1 MRKVF
6 TLLLFTVLATIGV
19 RAQEEVTG
27 KFGTSSSYSIVSGV
41 MTITINSTDDYKG
54 WVNGGWGTTQVNL
67 VNNNNVSKV
76 VFKTGNDVTIPS
88 DCYSYYDVWYWIGD
102 ASDKVNTIDFR
113 NCAFVDN
120 KVTGLNLKSKN
131 FNVIVPDA
139 CESAS
144 SFFTGNTHN
153 YFKVSSTT
161 LYASL
166 NGYVTVVW
174 DNVKNECT
182 TLAIEGTVSTAL
194 DLSASGFT
202 NFNFYNTT
210 VNADITVPDNST
222 VKVSTDEAKEHI
234 KGNKVTIDYTAP
246 AEPFN
251 GTLTS
256 IGGSVSS
263 AITDYNKDNSEQI
276 SADDVKYLEV
286 TGTLTEDD
294 YDYIKNNL
302 IKLVGIKLP
311 DTYAVFPSEFSE
323 LSIKFATSDNAGVWV
338 KNTEGG
344 GLSAAINAI
353 PSDWIS
359 SAKKI
364 SVSGPMNAKD
374 MSAFSISTLKGIE
387 IINLYDATVS
397 DKNDYSSFS
406 VDNSHTNVALVL
418 AGQVTADEIKTI
430 NIGYTY
436 KIWAIYSYSYES
448 TMLNAWLKLS
458 GDFSKIAD
466 CAFLA
471 VPSVKTL
478 SISLDDGKNLT
489 QDHINYF
496 NGYRNVVNL
505 LMERARLD
513 NVTSFSGIKNDMKRV
528 LLPDGSDPKNF
539 TYDGSSI
546 KIGQSYRNNN
556 EYIYVVKAGSLNK
569 VPHYTNDN
577 IKKATCIHLLGE
589 INDDDITGFIN
600 EIQNNAISLAQ
611 AEYKGTDLTCIDN
624 DNIEY
629 LALPMNY
636 QIPDVLKNNEQCSRL
651 KAVGSM
657 VDETIDET
665 TKRTLYYHSMEGG
678 LANNVFSILSDK
690 MSKEVKIS
698 NIVMSGK
705 LFHSDISVNQTDVH
719 GHYNADLV
727 YNGGVNGHWQII
739 RDYYDLKSADFT
751 NAVFFEDKTNDVY
764 DMVFSAG
771 GILNN
776 IETLNLPISE
786 EQTVLPASCLN
797 LFQKMKE
804 LCIPHNYT
812 IIKENALYQST
823 ISHIYTTSPNNQNI
837 NGTEYS
843 KGQVLD
849 LGPTSWTLPPSLEL
863 VEEGAFITNVTNEVT
878 DVYVLNPV
886 TPICHKDAFPAGM
899 YYGWGGFSGNS
910 THPIQRS
917 NYKNNG
923 FMFTIL
929 HFPSGLS
936 DEERGKYTDITRKY
950 TFYDET
956 GATDDDGNL
965 YRWPTMQQFYRA
977 YNQAVAG
984 VTWDAWTP
992 SRDLYDYSS
1001 SSSDYWDP
1009 SSIAKTQEEAEKL
1022 ANGHI
1027 VDKSKTYDYDK
1038 YAGWHQFVLVGSTNF
1053 EKEDEKEKYWNFS
1066 KYKQNDWF
1074 TICVPFNL
1082 KKSDLLRIFGSPS
1095 QDEVLYKAEDL
1106 TKIEGKNYVTE
1117 TLTAT
1122 IVNDNT
1128 IYSVNESSKLAEV
1141 GDVKIAAQEEQYP
1154 EVRTLAGVTRDNQ
1167 RLHIL
1172 IQLSDNLISKSIK
1185 YDNGLVV
1192 TEIKDNKYVPV
1203 YEEYDDVD
1211 PVIIKANYPYFIK
1224 PFIPETEI
1232 AIANA
1237 GNRVLK
1243 YEPNVDETQVP
1254 ATNIRVQAYNGTQS
1268 EAIDWQDKPLSEGNK
1283 SYLYYFVGNYIPQ
1296 SLPVNSY
1303 FLATSSTTGKSTIFR
1318 NTKTTRTWGQYIA
1331 VIGAVASELSQITR
1345 KENNIE
1351 NGGVANT
1358 TIEFVPENDFTFGS
1372 NLSNETTAKSF
1383 GFELTEQ
1390 DNSVVTGIMLDNGN
1404 GSMSFIPSDSK
1415 IYNING
1421 QLMSI
1426 SVRNLPKGIYIIN
1439 GKKIVK

>member
-19 RAQEEVTG
+19 RAG
-27 KFGTSSSYSIVSGV
+27 KSIGTYSYPN
-41 MTITINSTDDYKG
+41 MTINIDGDPALENLTFENGAAINWVNPNGSFIIKGTAINQTGVSKIARELDSNKTVISLNLTGASFDGEWTEISTKFSKVLLNAGAELPPLSVLTANMNLIYVYSPVSTGTDVRIYVKSGTTLSSIREITDDIISGWINSSVKIQLSGEGAESLKADLTAKG
-54 WVNGGWGTTQVNL
+54 ISEENI
-67 VNNNNVSKV
+67 K
-76 VFKTGNDVTIPS
+76 IP
-88 DCYSYYDVWYWIGD
+88 V
-102 ASDKVNTIDFR
+102 
-113 NCAFVDN
+113 
-120 KVTGLNLKSKN
+120 L
-131 FNVIVPDA
+131 
-139 CESAS
+139 
-144 SFFTGNTHN
+144 
-153 YFKVSSTT
+153 
-161 LYASL
+161 
-166 NGYVTVVW
+166 
-174 DNVKNECT
+174 
-182 TLAIEGTVSTAL
+182 
-194 DLSASGFT
+194 
-202 NFNFYNTT
+202 
-210 VNADITVPDNST
+210 
-222 VKVSTDEAKEHI
+222 
-234 KGNKVTIDYTAP
+234 
-246 AEPFN
+246 FN
-251 GTLTS
+251 GTLTAA
-256 IGGSVSS
+256 GGSVSS
-263 AITDYNKDNSEQI
+263 AIDNYNEGKEESEKI

-286 TGTLTEDD
+286 TGTLTAED
-294 YDYIKNNL
+294 YAYIKGSLTN
-302 IKLVGIKLP
+302 LVGIKLP

-323 LSIKFATSDNAGVWV
+323 LNIKFATSDNAGVWV
-338 KNTEGG
+338 KNTAEG

-364 SVSGPMNAKD
+364 SVSGPMNATD

-397 DKNDYSSFS
+397 DKNDYRLFD
-406 VDNSHTNVALVL
+406 VDATQTKKALVL
-418 AGQVTADEIKTI
+418 AGQVTADEIEWITI
-430 NIGYTY
+430 NIGNSY

-448 TMLNAWLKLS
+448 TMLNAWLKLP
-458 GDFSKIAD
+458 DYFSKIAD

-478 SISLDDGKNLT
+478 SISLDDGKSLT
-489 QDHINYF
+489 QNDIKYF
-496 NGYRNVVNL
+496 NGYNNVVNL

-513 NVTSFSGIKNDMKRV
+513 NVTSFSGINNDMKRV
-528 LLPDGSDPKNF
+528 LLPNGSDPKNF
-539 TYDGSSI
+539 TYGGSSI

-556 EYIYVVKAGSLNK
+556 EYIYVVEAGSLNN

-577 IKKATCIHLLGE
+577 IKNATCIHLLGK

-611 AEYKGTDLTCIDN
+611 AEYKGTGLTCIDN

-771 GILNN
+771 GILGG

-812 IIKENALYQST
+812 IIKKNALYQST

-1009 SSIAKTQEEAEKL
+1009 SSIAKTKEDAELL
-1022 ANGHI
+1022 AEGHI
-1027 VDKSKTYDYDK
+1027 VDNSKTYDYDH

-1053 EKEDEKEKYWNFS
+1053 KKEDEKEKYWNFS

-1106 TKIEGKNYVTE
+1106 TNIEGKNYVTE

-1122 IVNDNT
+1122 IENDKT

-1141 GDVKIAAQEEQYP
+1141 GEVKIAAQDEQYP

-1185 YDNGLVV
+1185 YDDGLVE

-1203 YEEYDDVD
+1203 YEEYVDDD

-1268 EAIDWQDKPLSEGNK
+1268 EAIDWQDNPLSEGNK

-1331 VIGAVASELSQITR
+1331 VIGAVASESSQITR

>member
-19 RAQEEVTG
+19 RAGKSTG
-27 KFGTSSSYSIVSGV
+27 VYSYNPE
-41 MTITINSTDDYKG
+41 TITITIDNDPALENLEFTSG
-54 WVNGGWGTTQVNL
+54 AAINWVNSGGSFIIKGTAINQTG
-67 VNNNNVSKV
+67 VSKIAGELDSYI
-76 VFKTGNDVTIPS
+76 TGISLNLT
-88 DCYSYYDVWYWIGD
+88 D
-102 ASDKVNTIDFR
+102 ASFDGEWTEISTNFSKVLLNADAELPPLSVLTANT
-113 NCAFVDN
+113 
-120 KVTGLNLKSKN
+120 NLTY
-131 FNVIVPDA
+131 VY
-139 CESAS
+139 S
-144 SFFTGNTHN
+144 S
-153 YFKVSSTT
+153 VSSTGT
-161 LYASL
+161 DVRIYVKSETPLSSITEITDDIISEWNRSSIKIQLSGEGAESL
-166 NGYVTVVW
+166 
-174 DNVKNECT
+174 KEELT
-182 TLAIEGTVSTAL
+182 TKGISEE
-194 DLSASGFT
+194 
-202 NFNFYNTT
+202 N
-210 VNADITVPDNST
+210 
-222 VKVSTDEAKEHI
+222 I
-234 KGNKVTIDYTAP
+234 KIPVL
-246 AEPFN
+246 FN
-251 GTLTS
+251 GTLTAT
-256 IGGSVSS
+256 GGSVYS
-263 AITDYNKDNSEQI
+263 AIAEYNNGKDESEQI
-276 SADDVKYLEV
+276 SAADVKYLEV
-286 TGTLTEDD
+286 TGTLTADD
-294 YDYIKNNL
+294 YAYIKNKL
-302 IKLVGIKLP
+302 INLVGIKLP
-311 DTYAVFPSEFSE
+311 DTYAVFPSEFSK

-338 KNTEGG
+338 KNTEEG

-364 SVSGPMNAKD
+364 SVSGPMNATD

-397 DKNDYSSFS
+397 DKSYYRSFD
-406 VDNSHTNVALVL
+406 VDSQTKKALVL
-418 AGQVTADEIKTI
+418 AGQVTADEIASITI
-430 NIGYTY
+430 DNLY

-448 TMLNAWLKLS
+448 TMLNAWLKNS

-489 QDHINYF
+489 QDHIQYF
-496 NGYRNVVNL
+496 NGYKNVVNL

-556 EYIYVVKAGSLNK
+556 EYIYVVEAGSLNN

-577 IKKATCIHLLGE
+577 IKNATCIHLLGE

-600 EIQNNAISLAQ
+600 KIQNNAISLAQ
-611 AEYKGTDLTCIDN
+611 AEYQGTDLTCIDN

-636 QIPDVLKNNEQCSRL
+636 QIPDVLKNNEQCSQL

-690 MSKEVKIS
+690 MSTEVKIS

-705 LFHSDISVNQTDVH
+705 LFHSDISVNQTDED

-739 RDYYDLKSADFT
+739 RGYYDLKSADFT
-751 NAVFFEDKTNDVY
+751 NAVFFEDKTNGVY

-771 GILNN
+771 GILGG

-812 IIKENALYQST
+812 IIKKNALYQST

-1009 SSIAKTQEEAEKL
+1009 SSIANTKEDAESL
-1022 ANGHI
+1022 AQGHI
-1027 VDKSKTYDYDK
+1027 VDKSKTYDYD

-1053 EKEDEKEKYWNFS
+1053 KKEDKEEKYWNFS

-1095 QDEVLYKAEDL
+1095 QDKVLYTAEDL
-1106 TKIEGKNYVTE
+1106 TNIKGKNYVTE

-1122 IVNDNT
+1122 IENDNT

-1141 GDVKIAAQEEQYP
+1141 GDVKIAAQDEQYP
-1154 EVRTLAGVTRDNQ
+1154 EVRTLAGVTRDNR

-1185 YDNGLVV
+1185 YDDGLVV

-1203 YEEYDDVD
+1203 YEDYVDDD

-1243 YEPNVDETQVP
+1243 YEPNVDKTQVP

-1296 SLPVNSY
+1296 NLPVNSY